1 MRKITDIYEEYK
13 IMPHLQMHQLRVAA
27 ITVIICDSLDIDIDK
42 DTIIKASLIHDMG
55 NVIKFDLS
63 QTKSIFGLPDSE
75 IEDIHNMQ
83 GEFIEK
89 YGQNEH
95 TATSLIA
102 SELSM
107 SDSVIHLVSENRFS
121 NLCIDKDG
129 DDWKLKILHY
139 SDGRVGPHGILSF
152 DERMQDA
159 GKRYENHS
167 LSIDK
172 KEHDRL
178 VDCGKDIEKQIFAH
192 SKIKPEDITD
202 ESVAGIIE
210 ELKNFEI

>member
-13 IMPHLQMHQLRVAA
+13 IMPNLKMHQLRVAA
-27 ITVIICDSLDIDIDK
+27 VAKQICESLSLDIDK
-42 DTIIKASLIHDMG
+42 DVFIRVCLLHDMG
-55 NVIKFDLS
+55 NIIKSKLDYFPEFLQPEGIEYWQDI
-63 QTKSIFGLPDSE
+63 KDS
-75 IEDIHNMQ
+75 
-83 GEFIEK
+83 FIEK
-89 YGQNEH
+89 YGSDEH
-95 TATSLIA
+95 EATIKIIK
-102 SELSM
+102 ELGLE
-107 SDSVIHLVSENRFS
+107 DRVVELAGENRFS
-121 NLCIDKDG
+121 YMCTHLKGEDFMQ
-129 DDWKLKILHY
+129 KLIHY
-139 SDGRVGPHGILSF
+139 ADGRVGPHGILSF